1 MTFQQTDMKK
11 LEFKSSK
18 TKKLRECQTS
28 GMFVD
33 MGFEKKREWNMQTL
47 HISTVMYVI
56 FGFDEN

>member
-33 MGFEKKREWNMQTL
+33 KGFLKKKKMRIKYPNVT
-47 HISTVMYVI
+47 HFNCDVCNIR
-56 FGFDEN
+56 F